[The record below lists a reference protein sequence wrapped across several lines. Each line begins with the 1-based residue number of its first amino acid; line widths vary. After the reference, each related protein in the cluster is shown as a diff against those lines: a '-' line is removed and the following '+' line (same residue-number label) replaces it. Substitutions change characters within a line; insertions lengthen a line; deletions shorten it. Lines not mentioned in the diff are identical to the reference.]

1 MKTIVISM
9 IAATLLATPSIAQD
23 RREMCAALAPSM
35 LGASD
40 GMGEMM
46 KGLLDLD
53 FKTFGARLGG
63 EEGAKLAHLATLRD
77 AMTPELSA
85 FLDEFDST
93 ALALRACA
101 R

>member
-1 MKTIVISM
+1 M
-9 IAATLLATPSIAQD
+9 IAFTILATSGIAQD
-23 RREMCAALAPSM
+23 RREMCAALAPPM

-46 KGLLDLD
+46 QGLLELD
-53 FKTFGARLGG
+53 FKTFGAKLGG

-77 AMTPELSA
+77 AMTPELNA
-85 FLDEFDST
+85 FLDEFDAT